1 MSVPLSISNSDERMP
16 TRTWRPVLLGA
27 VLIALGWIAVL
38 EVYLTQHGYRATV
51 SDSAHSWAV
60 QRSRASALGEK
71 ALVLIGN
78 SRMQLDIHQ
87 AALRRLTGKE
97 PVQLA
102 VDSSKSFISPLEGLA
117 NDPTI
122 RGTLVI
128 GYVDTAITD
137 AGVWDRA
144 SKFEVEF
151 QSSRGWR
158 AVLFHSVEPVLEDA
172 IRSSMA
178 SFGDGARPIT
188 TIYNRVVSSDSI
200 PQYLLTLPD
209 RSILADYSRVSV
221 QDAYYS
227 RIERDMDG
235 RPQLPDGATY
245 ADLDNALQR
254 QVAAIEPV
262 DNTNFL
268 VELVHVES
276 LVRLIQARGGRV
288 IFVVLPSSG
297 MEREIE
303 RRRFPRKLFWDKFV
317 ESTSAQT
324 IHFEDDATMS
334 QFVCPDGSHLDFRQR
349 ESFTVALTRAM
360 EASESRHVN

>member
-1 MSVPLSISNSDERMP
+1 MNVPSSTSSSDERVP
-16 TRTWRPVLLGA
+16 NRTWRPVLLGS
-27 VLIALGWIAVL
+27 VLIALAWIAFL
-38 EVYLTQHGYRATV
+38 EAYLTQHGYRATLT
-51 SDSAHSWAV
+51 DSAHSWAV
-60 QRSRASALGEK
+60 QRSRASNLGDK
-71 ALVLIGN
+71 ALVLVGN
-78 SRMQLDIHQ
+78 SRMQLDIDQ
-87 AALRRLTGKE
+87 AVLRRLTGKE

-102 VDSSKSFISPLEGLA
+102 IDSSNSFISPLEGLA
-117 NDPTI
+117 NDSTI
-122 RGTLVI
+122 RGTLLI
-128 GYVDTAITD
+128 GYVDAAITN

-144 SKFEVEF
+144 SNFEVQF
-151 QSSRGWR
+151 QASRGWR

-178 SFGDGARPIT
+178 TFGDGAKPIT
-188 TIYNRVVSSDSI
+188 TIYKRVVDSDSI

-209 RSILADYSRVSV
+209 RSVLADYTRVSA

-227 RIERDMDG
+227 RIGRDLGG
-235 RPQLPDGATY
+235 RPPMPPGATY
-245 ADLDNALQR
+245 ADLDNVLQR

-262 DNTNFL
+262 DNAKFL
-268 VELVHVES
+268 LELGHVES

-297 MEREIE
+297 LEREIE
-303 RRRFPRKLFWDKFV
+303 RRRYPRKLFWDKFV

-349 ESFTVALTRAM
+349 ESFTAALTRAV
-360 EASESRHVN
+360 EATESAHAK